1 MESVFSLRV
10 GPKDGAQILRFR
22 YRPLGYPAGFSIFF
36 LFKGLFIYLSAQ
48 ARMFLLMCKV
58 TFLICLS
65 SDGTKVCSFCPCT
78 NIRDY
83 RLGNTLIQCMVF
95 ISF

>member
-48 ARMFLLMCKV
+48 ARMFLLVCKV
-58 TFLICLS
+58 TFLIVCPLMVLKCVLS
-65 SDGTKVCSFCPCT
+65 ALEQ
-78 NIRDY
+78 I
-83 RLGNTLIQCMVF
+83 
-95 ISF
+95 